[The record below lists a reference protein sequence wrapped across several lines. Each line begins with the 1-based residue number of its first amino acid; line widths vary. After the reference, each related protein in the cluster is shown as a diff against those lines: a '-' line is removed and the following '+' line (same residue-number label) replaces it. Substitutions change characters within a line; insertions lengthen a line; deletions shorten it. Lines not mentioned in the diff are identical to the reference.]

1 MKKLSSAI
9 LLFGIFLSGILFG
22 SDIKLMEPCEAIRLI
37 GNKDVVFVSG
47 DSADTYEK
55 SHIIGSVEMYA
66 HHLHH
71 SDIMGNMLCA
81 PLYRCPEE
89 AQEYIRSKGIKNNQI
104 IIAYDNF
111 LGPNATGVHSFF
123 ESFGHKDI
131 RVLNGGLDGIKA
143 LDPNQQVFDT
153 LKAEQKEIKKQIKEA
168 KKAERI
174 DEENKLNSEIENIK
188 AKMNMLEPKLLV
200 QGGKEKKH
208 EESDYQLD
216 PNHFNLQYIADKAEV
231 KKAMDD
237 ILENGKES
245 KFAIIDTRSM
255 EEIIGEKKMDSVARG
270 GHIPGAKF
278 IEWKNITDMDKKKS
292 FKTLADM
299 QKVFDKAGITRDQ
312 TIYAYCHVGSGS
324 SSHII
329 SALRLLG
336 YEKVKVFTGSW
347 DVWGNDMNLPI
358 RR

>member
-1 MKKLSSAI
+1 MKKSIGAV
-9 LLFGIFLSGILFG
+9 LLFGVFLSGMLFG
-22 SDIKLMEPCEAIRLI
+22 SDVKLIEPSEAIRLI

-47 DSADTYEK
+47 DSADSYK
-55 SHIIGSVEMYA
+55 NNHIVGSVEMYA

-71 SDIMGNMLCA
+71 SDIMGSMLCA

-89 AQEYIRSKGIKNNQI
+89 AQEYIRSKGIKNNQM

-111 LGPNATGVHSFF
+111 LGPNATGVYSFF
-123 ESFGHKDI
+123 ESYGHKDI
-131 RVLNGGLDGIKA
+131 RVLNGGPDGIKA

-153 LKAEQKEIKKQIKEA
+153 LKAERKEITRQIKEA

-174 DEENKLNSEIENIK
+174 DEEKRLSSEAEGIK

-200 QGGKEKKH
+200 QGGKEKEH
-208 EESDYQLD
+208 EKSDYLLD
-216 PNHFNLQYIADKAEV
+216 KNSFNLDYVADKEEV

-237 ILENGKES
+237 ILKNGKES

-255 EEIIGEKKMDSVARG
+255 EEIIGEKKIDNVARG

-278 IEWKNITDMDKKKS
+278 IEWKNITDMKKKKS
-292 FKTLADM
+292 FRPLADM
-299 QKVFDKAGITRDQ
+299 QKVFDKVGITKDQ
-312 TIYAYCHVGSGS
+312 TIYAYSHFGAGGGSY
-324 SSHII
+324 II
-329 SALRLLG
+329 TALRLLG